1 MSDISASDA
10 GEAVSEAPAES
21 VETETFDLDAAIE
34 DFSTNAPDEWKAKA
48 SKLQS
53 EIKGLRNSRNELKE
67 RFAAYDGLHDDDFT
81 AVNNLVTALK
91 AGNTDGAAEWLFNA
105 AKGLTGDQFEE
116 KFGLTKAEAKEA
128 IEAAEETP
136 EQELSVEERIQK
148 ALDEREQAHKEQ
160 VAAQERQANINAT
173 FAELGYDV
181 TRTETGTL
189 ADIQTQMVA
198 QLAVNSH
205 KGDIKAAHEAFQ
217 KLKGDWAKD
226 HLQKHQ
232 GDSTLSP
239 EGGSTA
245 GTPDAGAK
253 DLTPAQRAQA
263 RINGTLGGP
272 QS

>member
-1 MSDISASDA
+1 MSDIGASDA

-21 VETETFDLDAAIE
+21 TEAEAFDLDAAIE

-53 EIKGLRNSRNELKE
+53 EIRGLRNSRNELKD
-67 RFAAYDGLHDDDFT
+67 RYQAFDGLHADDFN
-81 AVNNLVTALK
+81 AVTSLVSAIK
-91 AGNTDGAAEWLFNA
+91 DGNSDAAAEWMFNA
-105 AKGLTGDQFEE
+105 AKGLTGEQFEA
-116 KFGLTKAEAKEA
+116 KFGLTKAEAQEA
-128 IEAAEETP
+128 VDSIDEATEP
-136 EQELSVEERIQK
+136 ELSIEERIQK
-148 ALDEREQAHKEQ
+148 ALDERENAHKEQ
-160 VAAQERQANINAT
+160 VAAAERQANINAT
-173 FAELGYDV
+173 FSELGYDV
-181 TRTETGTL
+181 TRTANGTL
-189 ADIQTQMVA
+189 ADVQTQMVA

-217 KLKGDWAKD
+217 KLQGDWAKAY
-226 HLQKHQ
+226 LQKHQ

-245 GTPDAGAK
+245 GTPDKGAAEM
-253 DLTPAQRAQA
+253 TPAQRAQA